1 LRGYNALEAMRFDNG
16 YIKQVVIGEAVILV
30 GLGFASGARQLNPVV
45 VSQRV
50 SLAFGTVFGKCINSA
65 LLTLRKLRQAY
76 PTHVF

>member
-1 LRGYNALEAMRFDNG
+1 MRFDNG

-30 GLGFASGARQLNPVV
+30 GLGFAPGARQLNPVL

-65 LLTLRKLRQAY
+65 LLTLASCAKPIRPTSSSAY
-76 PTHVF
+76 EAAG